1 MLQIL
6 PLLRELVLLW
16 LRDGEVL
23 QGALHLRGAD
33 RDGRRGLRSARP
45 APLLHQRARL
55 REPAGAGRVP
65 PPPRQPRG
73 GVPAVL
79 LVEGEYQHWIYYY
92 LPEVPE
98 ETPMTQY
105 KQNVSIPEALH
116 RAQG

>member
-1 MLQIL
+1 MHYIALLQIL
-6 PLLRELVLLW
+6 PLVRELVLLG

-55 REPAGAGRVP
+55 REPAAAGRVP

-79 LVEGEYQHWIYYY
+79 LVEGEQ
-92 LPEVPE
+92 
-98 ETPMTQY
+98 
-105 KQNVSIPEALH
+105 
-116 RAQG
+116 